1 MQSAETRNDFIN
13 FLTNIQAKI
22 ERDLVV
28 AAAPSVQF
36 GTRRSDPFSQCRL
49 DVHVYVFQRLV
60 PDELVRSDLIFDLAQ
75 AARDH
80 LKFIGGENPGA
91 SESRG
96 MCDRPCDVV
105 TIQPAVERNRLAVT
119 LRDFRNG
126 RRKSSFSHDS
136 VASRSRTAVA
146 ET

>member
-75 AARDH
+75 TARDH

-91 SESRG
+91 GKSGSVRNG
-96 MCDRPCDVV
+96 SGNIVV
-105 TIQPAVERNRLAVT
+105 VETAIEGNRLAVT

-126 RRKSSFSHDS
+126 RRKSSFSHKGVIS
-136 VASRSRTAVA
+136 FSRIAVT